1 MIKKTF
7 FILFTICVL
16 AFEVAQVF
24 GSTIELIPVAD
35 GSRVY
40 RRECQCVGPPCYPP
54 MDCLSQIYFSDDI
67 SVYCY
72 YWVVDDDFYYYEK
85 NYSDNGI
92 MEFDISSL
100 SGLFIPGQIQVTLIL
115 TVEYVSNPLTNNGIL
130 LFDITDNNENG
141 IIDYNDAY
149 TSVSTGST
157 SLTNQAQPGDTIE
170 FDVTRAVEHD
180 LFESAQTAYSGF
192 VLKSEFCGPSYNFYN
207 HTSAEHSPKLVISG
221 STLIGL
227 SSLTATPGVERIII
241 AWSTASEIDTV
252 GFNLYR
258 AEAEAGKYIKINSS
272 LIPAQGSA
280 TKGTSYESIDTNVQN
295 RKTYYYKLE
304 DINTKGISTF
314 HGTVKAVPRWW
325 YGMSK

>member
-1 MIKKTF
+1 MIKKSF
-7 FILFTICVL
+7 FILLAICVL
-16 AFEVAQVF
+16 AFEIAQVF

-40 RRECQCVGPPCYPP
+40 RHECQCLGSCYPP
-54 MDCLSQIYFSDDI
+54 MDCWSSIYLSDDI

-72 YWVVDDDFYYYEK
+72 YWVVDDGFYYYEK

-92 MEFDISSL
+92 MEFDISNL
-100 SGLFIPGQIQVTLIL
+100 SGLFISGQIQATLIL
-115 TVEYVSNPLTNNGIL
+115 TVESVSNSLTNNGIL
-130 LFDITDNNENG
+130 LFDITDNKENG

-149 TSVSTGST
+149 TSVSIGST

-170 FDVTRAVEHD
+170 FDVAEAVEHD

-192 VLKSEFCGPSYNFYN
+192 VLKSEICGPSYNFYN

-221 STLIGL
+221 STLIRL
-227 SSLTATPGVERIII
+227 SSLTATPGVDRIII

-258 AEAEAGKYIKINSS
+258 AEAEAEKYIKINSS
-272 LIPAQGSA
+272 LIPAQGSSIQGA
-280 TKGTSYESIDTNVQN
+280 SYEFIDTNVKN

-304 DINTKGISTF
+304 DIDLQRREHPSWANKCNTTPAF
-314 HGTVKAVPRWW
+314 
-325 YGMSK
+325 